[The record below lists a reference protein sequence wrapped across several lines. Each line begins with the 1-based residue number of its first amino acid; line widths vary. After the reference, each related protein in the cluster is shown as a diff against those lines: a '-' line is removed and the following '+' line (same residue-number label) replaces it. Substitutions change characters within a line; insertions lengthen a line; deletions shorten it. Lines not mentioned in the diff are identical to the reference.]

1 MNYKIILDAAHGGND
16 KGISLNNMYE
26 KEYTLLITDYIFKR
40 LKELGIN
47 SKRIRVDDSTI
58 DEEERIA
65 LIKEFYTPSN
75 NVIVLSNHLSNQN
88 NGTEI
93 IYALRNNNKLAEEI
107 NNQLLLDNKNVNKY
121 YQQRDPNSLAFDYNT
136 FIKKTAPNQTIL
148 IEYDISSEPNN
159 WEEYAEAIVRA
170 LAIYTNSN
178 YIPTEN
184 NIYYTV
190 KAGDSLYK
198 IANKYGTT
206 VNNLKILNNLSSDN
220 LSIGQVLKIYGQTT
234 ESNNKNYYTVVA
246 GDSLYKIANKFN
258 TTVNDLKALN
268 NLSSNILSIGQKL
281 LLPSNQTI
289 ANNNYYTVVAGDSL
303 YKIANKFNT
312 TVNDLKALNNLSTN
326 LLSIGQILKIP
337 STSNNDT
344 YYTVVAGDSLYK
356 IANKFNTTVNELKT
370 LNNLST
376 NLLSIGQILKIPK

>member
-190 KAGDSLYK
+190 VAGDSLYK

-220 LSIGQVLKIYGQTT
+220 LSIGQVLKIYGKTT
-234 ESNNKNYYTVVA
+234 ESNNKNYYTVKA

-289 ANNNYYTVVAGDSL
+289 ANNNYYTVVAR
-303 YKIANKFNT
+303 
-312 TVNDLKALNNLSTN
+312 
-326 LLSIGQILKIP
+326 
-337 STSNNDT
+337 
-344 YYTVVAGDSLYK
+344 DSLYK

>member
-136 FIKKTAPNQTIL
+136 FMCN
-148 IEYDISSEPNN
+148 
-159 WEEYAEAIVRA
+159 
-170 LAIYTNSN
+170 
-178 YIPTEN
+178 
-184 NIYYTV
+184 
-190 KAGDSLYK
+190 
-198 IANKYGTT
+198 
-206 VNNLKILNNLSSDN
+206 
-220 LSIGQVLKIYGQTT
+220 
-234 ESNNKNYYTVVA
+234 
-246 GDSLYKIANKFN
+246 F
-258 TTVNDLKALN
+258 
-268 NLSSNILSIGQKL
+268 ILS
-281 LLPSNQTI
+281 
-289 ANNNYYTVVAGDSL
+289 
-303 YKIANKFNT
+303 
-312 TVNDLKALNNLSTN
+312 
-326 LLSIGQILKIP
+326 
-337 STSNNDT
+337 
-344 YYTVVAGDSLYK
+344 
-356 IANKFNTTVNELKT
+356 
-370 LNNLST
+370 
-376 NLLSIGQILKIPK
+376 

>member
-190 KAGDSLYK
+190 VAGDSLYK

-220 LSIGQVLKIYGQTT
+220 LSIGQVLKIYGKTT
-234 ESNNKNYYTVVA
+234 ESNNKNYYTVKA

-337 STSNNDT
+337 STSNNYT
-344 YYTVVAGDSLYK
+344 YYTVVARDSLYK